1 MNLSYKLFY
10 RLFNKLSYRIDD
22 QNFLTFSTRRNRKIG
37 LTEYYDLLGVSKE
50 SPQIPPQY
58 IQDFEV
64 DGYYIYPE
72 LGVMMHCMLITD
84 NSHTHNNELMFI
96 MEDQFGNIFSVTIN
110 DPENVKGWR
119 FLEKQVFIEI
129 VKKGLPEPEPPRVS

>member
-1 MNLSYKLFY
+1 MKENNIINLSDY
-10 RLFNKLSYRIDD
+10 R
-22 QNFLTFSTRRNRKIG
+22 
-37 LTEYYDLLGVSKE
+37 EEKE
-50 SPQIPPQY
+50 EEKKKTLPPQY
-58 IQDFEV
+58 IQNFEV

-96 MEDQFGNIFSVTIN
+96 MEDQYGNIFSVPIN
-110 DPENVKGWR
+110 DPENMKGWCH
-119 FLEKQVFIEI
+119 LEKQVFIEI